1 MRTIEEIKILFVD
14 DNVINQRI
22 ASFTV
27 RKYGLVCDFASNGK
41 EAFEMYQQKAYDLIL
56 MDLHMPVMSGFESAT
71 KIRAFE
77 KDSKSNHRSQIV
89 ALSASEISE
98 RKSLCMECGMDDFME
113 KPFLGEKLIELLNQI
128 K

>member
-27 RKYGLVCDFASNGK
+27 RRYGLVCDFASDGK
-41 EAFEMYQQKAYDLIL
+41 EAFEMYQKKAYDLIL

-71 KIRAFE
+71 RIRAFE
-77 KDSKSNHRSQIV
+77 KESESSHRVHIV
-89 ALSASEISE
+89 ALSASEVSE
-98 RKSLCMECGMDDFME
+98 RKGLCLECGMDDFME

-128 K
+128 R